1 MVKLYGLTL
10 TREQLLA
17 RVGDISQ
24 VGGVRLAELAD
35 GPERGVRIAD
45 FRTGTGLH
53 FTVHIDRGL
62 DIGLL
67 EYGGEALS
75 WCSPAGVVAP
85 AFYRPEGTGWS
96 RGFPGGALTTCGLT
110 HAGAPSIDRGQHLG
124 LHGPASYT
132 PAQNVVADGV
142 WDGDQYEMF
151 VQGRVREASL
161 FGDKVEMV
169 RRISARLGEDRLFV
183 RDRVTNIGGTSAPH
197 MIIYHCN
204 FGYPLLDVEAELVG
218 PSRQVLPRDEVARAG
233 LPQYNRF
240 GPPQPGYQEQVFYHD
255 MMADGNGLVW
265 VALVNHRAAVG
276 RGLGVYL
283 RYRQRELP
291 RFIEW
296 KMLGYGDYVVGLEP
310 ANCWVEGRAAERERG
325 TLQVLEPGETR
336 EYLLEIGVLPDN
348 GAIERLERDMQAEHP
363 EWVRRRES

>member
-1 MVKLYGLTL
+1 LVELYGLTL

-67 EYGGEALS
+67 EYGGEPLS
-75 WCSPAGVVAP
+75 WRSSAGVVAP
-85 AFYRPEGTGWS
+85 AYYRPEGTGWIH
-96 RGFPGGALTTCGLT
+96 GFPGGALTTCGLT
-110 HAGAPSIDRGQHLG
+110 HAGAACTDEGEELG
-124 LHGPASYT
+124 LHGPASYI
-132 PAQNVVADGV
+132 PAQNVVADGI
-142 WDGDQYEMF
+142 WQGDTYEMF

-161 FGDKVEMV
+161 FGHKIELV
-169 RRISARLGEDRLFV
+169 RRIWTRLGEDRFFV
-183 RDRVTNIGGTSAPH
+183 RDRVTNIGGTQAPH
-197 MIIYHCN
+197 MILYHCN
-204 FGYPLLDVEAELVG
+204 FGYPLLDEETELIS
-218 PSRQVLPRDEVARAG
+218 PSREVLPRDDVARAG
-233 LPQYNRF
+233 LAEYNRF
-240 GPPQPGYQEQVFYHD
+240 GPPQPGYQEQVFYHEMEED
-255 MMADGNGLVW
+255 DSGLVW
-265 VALVNHRAAVG
+265 VALVNHRASVG

-283 RYRQRELP
+283 RYRKRDLP

-310 ANCWVEGRAAERERG
+310 ANCWVEGRAVERARG
-325 TLQVLEPGETR
+325 TLQFLEPGETR
-336 EYLLEIGVLPDN
+336 EYMLEMGVLPDN
-348 GAIERLERDMQAEHP
+348 GAIERLEEDMQAEHP
-363 EWVRRRES
+363 EWEQRREL